1 MIELK
6 KIKTG
11 DAEYARVEHLFGTAF
26 PPEERRSR
34 EDQRR
39 VTDENPFFI
48 TYALNQEG
56 AFVGFVTCWQGPDF
70 VYVEHFATVPE
81 VRGKGIGSE
90 VLGLL
95 AQQYTVPLV
104 LEVELP
110 VEELA
115 QRRIGFYRRNG
126 FVLWENSPYVQP
138 PYQKECH
145 PIALYL
151 MVRGEG
157 LDEAADF
164 ERIKRWLYTEVYRCN
179 DFDLTLPEGGK

>member
-1 MIELK
+1 M
-6 KIKTG
+6 
-11 DAEYARVEHLFGTAF
+11 
-26 PPEERRSR
+26 
-34 EDQRR
+34 
-39 VTDENPFFI
+39 
-48 TYALNQEG
+48 
-56 AFVGFVTCWQGPDF
+56 
-70 VYVEHFATVPE
+70 YVEHFATVPE

-115 QRRIGFYRRNG
+115 QRRVGFYRRNG

-138 PYQKECH
+138 PYQKECQ
-145 PIALYL
+145 PIALHL